1 MNDFF
6 QNYTYA
12 FIKKNEIEKES
23 FDVFLSDSLSDINHD
38 LKDHIAFVNYDYK
51 NELES
56 FSYKKN
62 NPLLFPNLVFAKVE
76 KKRISHLEFL
86 NPEKKDSKKII
97 VKATVSKE
105 EYIKKVHELKNH
117 IQLGDIYEINYC
129 ITFESQEVEINP
141 LDIFKKLY
149 QISEAPFSCLMKI
162 DNKYIISSS
171 PELYISKKG
180 NTLITKPIKGTAQ
193 RGITESEDLVYKNT
207 LKESLKEKTEN
218 VMIVDVCRNDL
229 SRVAEKGTVSVDKLF
244 DIESYKQV
252 HQMVSTIK
260 CELKN
265 SKSFKDILN
274 TTFPMASMTGA
285 PKKTAME
292 LIDEFEFYNRGPYSG
307 AVGYIDREGNFEFS
321 VLIRSIFYDAKKSY
335 LSFSVGSAITAMCD
349 AEDEYEECLLKAKA
363 MIQVLSGIGE

>member
-141 LDIFKKLY
+141 LDVFKKLY

-180 NTLITKPIKGTAQ
+180 NTLITKPIKGTAK
-193 RGITESEDLVYKNT
+193 RGMIESEDIIYKNT
-207 LKESLKEKTEN
+207 LQQSLKEKTEN

-229 SRVAEKGTVSVDKLF
+229 SRVAQKGTVSVDKLF
-244 DIESYKQV
+244 DIESYNQV

-265 SKSFKDILN
+265 NKSFKDILN
-274 TTFPMASMTGA
+274 ATFPMASMTGA
-285 PKKTAME
+285 PKKRAME
-292 LIDEFEFYNRGPYSG
+292 IIDEFEFYNRGPYSG
-307 AVGYIDREGNFEFS
+307 AVGYVDTEGNFEFS
-321 VLIRSIFYDAKKSY
+321 VLIRSIFYDAEKSY
-335 LSFSVGSAITAMCD
+335 LSFSVGSAITAMCN
-349 AEDEYEECLLKAKA
+349 AENEYEECLLKAKA